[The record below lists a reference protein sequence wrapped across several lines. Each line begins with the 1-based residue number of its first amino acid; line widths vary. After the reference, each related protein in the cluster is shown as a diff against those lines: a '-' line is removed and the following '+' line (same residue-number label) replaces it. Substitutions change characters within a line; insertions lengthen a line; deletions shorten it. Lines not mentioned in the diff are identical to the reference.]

1 MIELKTQTDFSCL
14 GFFVVK
20 KGYIQKED
28 KLETGDGNVFERRT
42 GEVLADQLIDW
53 GADHVYGIPGD
64 SVNEFISDLH
74 KKEDELQFIQVRHE
88 EAGALAAAAYAKL
101 TGKLGVCLSIAGPGA
116 VHLLNGLY
124 DAREDKAPVLA
135 IVGQVPSNE
144 LGTGAFQEVKLE
156 QMFED
161 VAVFNER
168 AESFEQ
174 LPDLL
179 NQAIREAYANSGVSV
194 LVVSDD
200 LFAQKHPEKPG
211 KTSANYAKPRIAPA
225 KQDLQEAVK
234 LINQAKK
241 PIILAGKGAKH
252 ARTELLTF
260 AEHIESPIILSLLGK
275 GIIPDHHSYNLGQ
288 HGQIGT
294 TPSYEAIN
302 EADLLLLV
310 GTSFPYRTFLPD
322 NLPAIQIDNRPSTIG
337 SIYPVEVGLPGD
349 SKEVLQEL
357 TELTEEK
364 QDTAYVE
371 KYQEKM
377 KDWHTQLQI
386 QKKREESPIQPPQ
399 IMYAL
404 ENNMDKDAVIS
415 CDVGNVTVW
424 TTRYLPLTQQD
435 FVVSG
440 RLATMGCGLPGAIAS
455 KLAYPDKQS
464 IAICGDGGFSM
475 NMQDFVTAVKYDLPV
490 KVIVLNNSQLGL
502 IKFEQATIGASNY
515 GIDMGEMNFAQ
526 FGQSCGGEGYRVE
539 KFEDLETS
547 IKQAFL
553 SDKPAIIDVV
563 IEDMAPLP
571 GKISYQQ
578 AVKYTEYLIKEF
590 FSTGKIELPNMKES
604 VKRLLK

>member
-1 MIELKTQTDFSCL
+1 M
-14 GFFVVK
+14 
-20 KGYIQKED
+20 
-28 KLETGDGNVFERRT
+28 FERRT
-42 GEVLADQLIDW
+42 GAVLADQLVDW
-53 GADHVYGIPGD
+53 GVDHVYGIPGD

-74 KKEDELQFIQVRHE
+74 RKEEDLKFIQVRHE

-116 VHLLNGLY
+116 VHLMNGLY

-135 IVGQVPSNE
+135 IVGQVKSHE

-174 LPDLL
+174 LPDLM
-179 NQAIREAYANSGVSV
+179 NQAIRKAYANSGVSV
-194 LVVSDD
+194 LVVPDD
-200 LFAQKHPEKPG
+200 LFAQKHPENSG
-211 KTSANYAKPRIAPA
+211 KTSANYAKPRISPS
-225 KQDLQEAVK
+225 KQDLQEAIK
-234 LINQAKK
+234 LINNAKK
-241 PIILAGKGAKH
+241 PVILAGRGTKH
-252 ARTELLTF
+252 ARAELITF
-260 AEHIESPIILSLLGK
+260 AEHIKSPIILSLLAK
-275 GIIPDHHSYNLGQ
+275 GVIPDMHSYNLGQ
-288 HGQIGT
+288 NGQIGT
-294 TPSYEAIN
+294 TPSYEAIQ
-302 EADLLLLV
+302 EADLLLLA
-310 GTSFPYRTFLPD
+310 GTTFPYRAFLPD
-322 NLPAIQIDNRPSTIG
+322 NVPAIQIDIEPSTIG
-337 SIYPVEVGLPGD
+337 SIYPIQVGLPGD
-349 SKEVLQEL
+349 TKEVLAEL
-357 TELTEEK
+357 TATTEEK
-364 QDTAYVE
+364 QETAFIE
-371 KYQEKM
+371 KYQDKM
-377 KDWHTQLQI
+377 KEWHTQLQK

-404 ENNMDKDAVIS
+404 EKNMDKDAVIS
-415 CDVGNVTVW
+415 SDVGNVTVW
-424 TTRYLPLTQQD
+424 TTRYLPLTQQE

-440 RLATMGCGLPGAIAS
+440 RLATMGCGLPGAIAA
-455 KLAYPDKQS
+455 KMAYPDKQA

-502 IKFEQATIGASNY
+502 IKFEQATIGSANY
-515 GIDMGEMNFAQ
+515 GIDMGEMNFAK
-526 FGQSCGGEGYRVE
+526 FGESCGGEGYRVE

-547 IKQAFL
+547 LKQAFL
-553 SDKPAIIDVV
+553 SDKPAVIDVV
-563 IEDMAPLP
+563 IEDLAPLP

>member
-1 MIELKTQTDFSCL
+1 M
-14 GFFVVK
+14 
-20 KGYIQKED
+20 
-28 KLETGDGNVFERRT
+28 FERRT
-42 GEVLADQLIDW
+42 GEVMADQLIDW
-53 GADHVYGIPGD
+53 GVDHVYGIPGD

-74 KKEDELQFIQVRHE
+74 KKEDVLKFIQVRHE

-101 TGKLGVCLSIAGPGA
+101 TRKLGVCLSIAGPGA

-241 PIILAGKGAKH
+241 PIILAGKGAKQ
-252 ARTELLTF
+252 ARLELLTF

-310 GTSFPYRTFLPD
+310 GTSFPYRSFLPD
-322 NLPAIQIDNRPSTIG
+322 DLPAIQIDNRPSAIG
-337 SIYPVEVGLPGD
+337 SIYPVIVGLPGD

-364 QDTAYVE
+364 QDTAYIE
-371 KYQEKM
+371 KYQGKM
-377 KDWHTQLQI
+377 KEWHTQLQV

-435 FVVSG
+435 FIVSG

-455 KLAYPDKQS
+455 KLAYPDKQA

-502 IKFEQATIGASNY
+502 IKFEQATIGAANY

-571 GKISYQQ
+571 GKISYHQ

>member
-1 MIELKTQTDFSCL
+1 M
-14 GFFVVK
+14 
-20 KGYIQKED
+20 
-28 KLETGDGNVFERRT
+28 
-42 GEVLADQLIDW
+42 ADQLIDW
-53 GADHVYGIPGD
+53 GVDHVYGIPGD

-74 KKEDELQFIQVRHE
+74 KKEDVLKFIQVRHE

-101 TGKLGVCLSIAGPGA
+101 TRKLGVCLSIAGPGA

-241 PIILAGKGAKH
+241 PIILAGKGAKQ
-252 ARTELLTF
+252 ARLELLTF

-310 GTSFPYRTFLPD
+310 GTSFPYRSFLPD
-322 NLPAIQIDNRPSTIG
+322 DLPAIQIDNRPSAIG
-337 SIYPVEVGLPGD
+337 SIYPVKVGLPGD

-364 QDTAYVE
+364 QDTAYIE
-371 KYQEKM
+371 KYQGKM
-377 KDWHTQLQI
+377 KEWHTQLQV

-435 FVVSG
+435 FIVSG

-455 KLAYPDKQS
+455 KLAYPDKQA

-502 IKFEQATIGASNY
+502 IKFEQATIGAANY

-571 GKISYQQ
+571 GKISYHQ

>member
-1 MIELKTQTDFSCL
+1 M
-14 GFFVVK
+14 
-20 KGYIQKED
+20 
-28 KLETGDGNVFERRT
+28 FERRT

>member
-1 MIELKTQTDFSCL
+1 M
-14 GFFVVK
+14 
-20 KGYIQKED
+20 
-28 KLETGDGNVFERRT
+28 FERRT
-42 GEVLADQLIDW
+42 GAVLADQLVDW
-53 GADHVYGIPGD
+53 GVDHIYGIPGD

-74 KKEDELQFIQVRHE
+74 KKEDELKFIQVRHE

-200 LFAQKHPEKPG
+200 LFAEKHPEKPG

-225 KQDLQEAVK
+225 KQDLEEAVK

-260 AEHIESPIILSLLGK
+260 AEHIKSPIILSLLAK
-275 GIIPDHHSYNLGQ
+275 GIIPDHHSYCLGQ

-310 GTSFPYRTFLPD
+310 GTSFPYRSFLPD
-322 NLPAIQIDNRPSTIG
+322 NLPAIQIDNRASAIG

-349 SKEVLQEL
+349 AKEVLGEL
-357 TELTEEK
+357 TRTAEEK
-364 QDTAYVE
+364 VETDYIE
-371 KYQEKM
+371 KYQAKM
-377 KDWHTQLQI
+377 KEWHTQLQM

-404 ENNMDKDAVIS
+404 EKNIEKDAVVS
-415 CDVGNVTVW
+415 SDVGNVTVW
-424 TTRYLPLTQQD
+424 TTRYLPLTQQE
-435 FVVSG
+435 FIVSG
-440 RLATMGCGLPGAIAS
+440 RLATMGCGLPGAIAA
-455 KLAYPDKQS
+455 KMAYPDKQA
-464 IAICGDGGFSM
+464 IALCGDGGFSM

-502 IKFEQATIGASNY
+502 IKFEQATIGSSNY

-526 FGQSCGGEGYRVE
+526 FAQSCGGEGYRVE

>member
-1 MIELKTQTDFSCL
+1 M
-14 GFFVVK
+14 
-20 KGYIQKED
+20 
-28 KLETGDGNVFERRT
+28 FERRT
-42 GEVLADQLIDW
+42 GAVLADQLVDW
-53 GADHVYGIPGD
+53 GVDHIYGIPGD

-74 KKEDELQFIQVRHE
+74 RKEEELKFIQVRHE

-116 VHLLNGLY
+116 VHLMNGLY
-124 DAREDKAPVLA
+124 DAREDNAPVLA
-135 IVGQVPSNE
+135 IVGQVKSHE

-174 LPDLL
+174 LPDLM

-194 LVVSDD
+194 LVVPDD
-200 LFAQKHPEKPG
+200 LFAQKHSEKPG
-211 KTSANYAKPRIAPA
+211 KTSANYAKPRISPA
-225 KQDLQEAVK
+225 KQDLQEAIK
-234 LINQAKK
+234 LINNAKK
-241 PIILAGKGAKH
+241 PVILAGRGTKH
-252 ARTELLTF
+252 ARAELITF
-260 AEHIESPIILSLLGK
+260 AEHIKSPIILSLLAK
-275 GIIPDHHSYNLGQ
+275 GVIPDMHSYNLGQ
-288 HGQIGT
+288 NGQIGT
-294 TPSYEAIN
+294 TPSYEAVQ
-302 EADLLLLV
+302 EADLLLLA
-310 GTSFPYRTFLPD
+310 GTTFPYRAFLPED
-322 NLPAIQIDNRPSTIG
+322 VPAIQIDIEPSKIG
-337 SIYPVEVGLPGD
+337 SIYPIQVGLPGD
-349 SKEVLQEL
+349 TKDVL
-357 TELTEEK
+357 TELTATTEAK
-364 QDTAYVE
+364 QETDFIE
-371 KYQEKM
+371 KYQGKM
-377 KDWHTQLQI
+377 KEWHTQLHT

-404 ENNMDKDAVIS
+404 EKNMDKDAVIS
-415 CDVGNVTVW
+415 SDVGNVTVW
-424 TTRYLPLTQQD
+424 TTRYLPLTHQE

-440 RLATMGCGLPGAIAS
+440 RLATMGCGLPGAIAA
-455 KLAYPDKQS
+455 KMAYPDKQA

-502 IKFEQATIGASNY
+502 IKFEQATIGSSNY
-515 GIDMGEMNFAQ
+515 GIDMGEMNFAK
-526 FGQSCGGEGYRVE
+526 FGESCGGEGYRVE

-553 SDKPAIIDVV
+553 SDKPAVIDIV
-563 IEDMAPLP
+563 IEDLAPLP

-590 FSTGKIELPNMKES
+590 FSSGKIELPNMKES

>member
-1 MIELKTQTDFSCL
+1 M
-14 GFFVVK
+14 
-20 KGYIQKED
+20 
-28 KLETGDGNVFERRT
+28 FERRT
-42 GEVLADQLIDW
+42 GAVLADQLVDW
-53 GADHVYGIPGD
+53 GVDHIYGIPGD

-74 KKEDELQFIQVRHE
+74 RKEEELKFIQVRHE

-116 VHLLNGLY
+116 VHLMNGLY
-124 DAREDKAPVLA
+124 DAREDNAPVLA
-135 IVGQVPSNE
+135 IVGQVKSHE

-174 LPDLL
+174 LPDLM

-194 LVVSDD
+194 LVVPDD
-200 LFAQKHPEKPG
+200 LFAQKHPENPG
-211 KTSANYAKPRIAPA
+211 KTSANYAKPRISPA
-225 KQDLQEAVK
+225 KQDLQEAIK
-234 LINQAKK
+234 LINNAKK
-241 PIILAGKGAKH
+241 PVILAGRGTKH
-252 ARTELLTF
+252 ARAELITF
-260 AEHIESPIILSLLGK
+260 AEHIKSPIILSLLAK
-275 GIIPDHHSYNLGQ
+275 GVIPDLHSYNLGQ
-288 HGQIGT
+288 NGQIGT
-294 TPSYEAIN
+294 TPSYEAVQ
-302 EADLLLLV
+302 EADLLLLA
-310 GTSFPYRTFLPD
+310 GTTFPYRAFLPD
-322 NLPAIQIDNRPSTIG
+322 DVPAIQIDIEPSKIG
-337 SIYPVEVGLPGD
+337 SIYPIQVGLPGD
-349 SKEVLQEL
+349 TKEVLAEL
-357 TELTEEK
+357 TATTEAK
-364 QDTAYVE
+364 QETAFIE
-371 KYQEKM
+371 KYQGKM
-377 KDWHTQLQI
+377 KEWHTQLQK

-404 ENNMDKDAVIS
+404 EKNIDKDAVIS
-415 CDVGNVTVW
+415 SDVGNVTVW
-424 TTRYLPLTQQD
+424 TTRYLPLTHQE

-440 RLATMGCGLPGAIAS
+440 RLATMGCGLPGAIAA
-455 KLAYPDKQS
+455 KMAYPDKQA

-502 IKFEQATIGASNY
+502 IKFEQATIGSANY
-515 GIDMGEMNFAQ
+515 GIDMGEMDFAK
-526 FGQSCGGEGYRVE
+526 FAESCGGEGYRVE

-553 SDKPAIIDVV
+553 SDKPAVIDVV
-563 IEDMAPLP
+563 IEDLAPLP